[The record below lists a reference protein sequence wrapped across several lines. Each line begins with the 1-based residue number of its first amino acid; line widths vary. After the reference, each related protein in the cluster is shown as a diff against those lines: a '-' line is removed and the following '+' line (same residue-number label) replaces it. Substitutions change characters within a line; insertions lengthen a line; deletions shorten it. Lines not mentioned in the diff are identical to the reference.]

1 LGGWDDR
8 DDMLNY
14 LLSLRLRA
22 PEPDNTPR
30 DDSIRWI
37 AGFRERQIVRNSGQ
51 WRSAW
56 YGGKCRFSISQR
68 QRQWQHSSPLAERHE
83 H

>member
-1 LGGWDDR
+1 MGGWDDR

-22 PEPDNTPR
+22 PEPDDTPR

-37 AGFRERQIVRNSGQ
+37 AGFRERQQARREIGVFGPVTKRMI
-51 WRSAW
+51 WREMPV
-56 YGGKCRFSISQR
+56 
-68 QRQWQHSSPLAERHE
+68 QHITAATAMTT
-83 H
+83 